1 MPRPR
6 RSVPQ
11 AQMSLFSQPQGS
23 RRQNNRWIANAT
35 VTVEDL
41 LKATERTAEE
51 LYGLETDYQR
61 PLDRAHCA
69 AIAKYY
75 LDTNNWIIPPFVFTA
90 QGEKLTIEQGEFQN
104 LETGLQILDGQ
115 HRVQALHIA
124 YDSLKQAGIPHSEER
139 TYSLLNSHVVLEFI
153 ENFGNQDAGQM
164 FVDLNK
170 SKRMSSSELAYLDG
184 RDPVVNVIKDTLANV
199 DWARE
204 RTDTIRSNPKAD
216 SSDIFTINNLKTI
229 VKALEVGVKQSFP
242 KARKV
247 YMETPTGHEE
257 SAEKLQNF
265 LNWLPTAREEF
276 KNLTDNDTLNVPDE
290 KTRHYAYDLRFIA
303 LIAETWSTSIQTAIP
318 QEDLAATVANL
329 NIFKNDA
336 ANHLKKDLMLT
347 DDNDRLKAFS
357 TGAYGNASYKI
368 RAQVNKS
375 NTG

>member
-90 QGEKLTIEQGEFQN
+90 QGENLTIEGGEFRN
-104 LETGLQILDGQ
+104 LESGLQILDGQ
-115 HRVQALHIA
+115 HRVQALHIVH
-124 YDSLKQAGIPHSEER
+124 DTLRQAELSNSAEK
-139 TYSLLNSHVVLEFI
+139 LDNLVNSHVVLEFM
-153 ENFGNQDAGQM
+153 ENFGIQDAGQM

-184 RDPVVNVIKDTLANV
+184 RDPVVNVIKETLAKV

-204 RTDTIRSNPKAD
+204 LNRHHPVEPEGRQLRHLHHQQPE
-216 SSDIFTINNLKTI
+216 NNSK
-229 VKALEVGVKQSFP
+229 GP
-242 KARKV
+242 
-247 YMETPTGHEE
+247 
-257 SAEKLQNF
+257 
-265 LNWLPTAREEF
+265 
-276 KNLTDNDTLNVPDE
+276 
-290 KTRHYAYDLRFIA
+290 
-303 LIAETWSTSIQTAIP
+303 
-318 QEDLAATVANL
+318 
-329 NIFKNDA
+329 
-336 ANHLKKDLMLT
+336 
-347 DDNDRLKAFS
+347 
-357 TGAYGNASYKI
+357 
-368 RAQVNKS
+368 
-375 NTG
+375 

>member
-90 QGEKLTIEQGEFQN
+90 QGENLTIEGGEFRN

-115 HRVQALHIA
+115 HRVQALHIVH
-124 YDSLKQAGIPHSEER
+124 DTLRQAELSNSAEK
-139 TYSLLNSHVVLEFI
+139 LDNLVNSHVVLEFM
-153 ENFGNQDAGQM
+153 ENFGNQDAAQM

-184 RDPVVNVIKDTLANV
+184 RDPVVNVIKETLAKV

-247 YMETPTGHEE
+247 YMETPDGHEE
-257 SAEKLQNF
+257 TAEKLRNF

-276 KNLTDNDTLNVPDE
+276 KNLTNNDTLNVPDE

-303 LIAETWSTSIQTAIP
+303 LIAETWSTSMQTEIP

-329 NIFKNDA
+329 NLFKNDA

-347 DDNDRLKAFS
+347 DDKDRLKAFS

-368 RAQVNKS
+368 RSQVNKS

>member
-90 QGEKLTIEQGEFQN
+90 QGENLTIEGGEFRN
-104 LETGLQILDGQ
+104 LESGLQILDGQ
-115 HRVQALHIA
+115 HRVQALHIVH
-124 YDSLKQAGIPHSEER
+124 DTLRQAELSNSAEK
-139 TYSLLNSHVVLEFI
+139 LDNLVNSHVVLEFM

-184 RDPVVNVIKDTLANV
+184 RDPVVNVIKETLAKV

-242 KARKV
+242 RARKV
-247 YMETPTGHEE
+247 YMETPSGHEE
-257 SAEKLQNF
+257 TAEKLQHF

-303 LIAETWSTSIQTAIP
+303 LIAETWSTSMQTAIP

-329 NIFKNDA
+329 NLFKNDA

-347 DDNDRLKAFS
+347 DDKDRLKAFS

-368 RAQVNKS
+368 RSQVNKS